1 MKKALLR
8 YPTGQRSA
16 ASGSMRAGLKSA
28 ASSLSLGILLACA
41 TILLSACQKAP
52 LKPLDIAT
60 GDVCSRCRGAIA
72 EKQFAAEFITK
83 DGFVRKFDDISCMI
97 EHAKNKVKTEN
108 IAAYFTMDYP
118 SQKWL
123 KAEEAFYV
131 KSDKFK
137 TPKDS
142 GVLTFK
148 DQSKAQALASQYG
161 AQLVTFNDLLK

>member
-1 MKKALLR
+1 MKRALLWHR
-8 YPTGQRSA
+8 MGGLSVA
-16 ASGSMRAGLKSA
+16 LDSERAGLKSA
-28 ASSLSLGILLACA
+28 AAHLCLGVLLACTA
-41 TILLSACQKAP
+41 ILVLACQKAP
-52 LKPLDIAT
+52 PKPLDIGT
-60 GDVCSRCRGAIA
+60 GDVCTRCRGVIA

-97 EHAKNKVKTEN
+97 EHAKNKVKMEN
-108 IAAYFTMDYP
+108 IAAYFTMDYAT
-118 SQKWL
+118 QQWL

-142 GVLTFK
+142 GILTFK